1 MRGRKQNGGGTGLL
15 RKLASIGAGLIMLCA
30 SRAVAADEPQKWTGP
45 FGGTFTATFA
55 VVSDYSFGGI
65 SQTQRQP
72 AIQPSFGYE
81 TPTVSDK
88 VLLSAYVGAWGSNVN
103 FTVTGPTVEIDL
115 MSGLRL
121 KAFDK
126 KLSFDL
132 GVIHYN
138 YLSTPADLFY
148 DYTDLALLVSYDFGF
163 AEINGKVRYSGNS
176 FGNSGIAWNKR
187 IQYNVPLRFIRL
199 HENVSLKTYG
209 TLGNQ
214 WVERNLNYG
223 IPNNDYWYWQFG
235 VIANVYGVDLSL
247 SYVDT
252 NIDIAGCS
260 NTLNCQ
266 GRIIFGVW
274 KNF

>member
-1 MRGRKQNGGGTGLL
+1 VGETGLL

-45 FGGTFTATFA
+45 FGGIFTATFA
-55 VVSDYSFGGI
+55 FVSDYSFGGI
-65 SQTQRQP
+65 SQTQLQP

-81 TPTVSDK
+81 TPTLSDK

-103 FTVTGPTVEIDL
+103 FTTTGPTVEIDL

-126 KLSFDL
+126 TLNFDL
-132 GVIHYN
+132 GIIHYN

-148 DYTDLALLVSYDFGF
+148 DYTDLALFVSYDFGF
-163 AEINGKVRYSGNS
+163 AEINGKVRYSGNC

-214 WVERNLNYG
+214 
-223 IPNNDYWYWQFG
+223 
-235 VIANVYGVDLSL
+235 
-247 SYVDT
+247 
-252 NIDIAGCS
+252 
-260 NTLNCQ
+260 
-266 GRIIFGVW
+266 
-274 KNF
+274 

>member
-1 MRGRKQNGGGTGLL
+1 
-15 RKLASIGAGLIMLCA
+15 MLCA

-45 FGGTFTATFA
+45 FGGIFTATFA
-55 VVSDYSFGGI
+55 FVSDYSFGGI
-65 SQTQRQP
+65 SQTQLQP

-103 FTVTGPTVEIDL
+103 FTTTGPTVEIDL

-121 KAFDK
+121 TAFDK
-126 KLSFDL
+126 KLNFDL
-132 GVIHYN
+132 GIIHYN

-148 DYTDLALLVSYDFGF
+148 DYTDLALFVSYDFGF
-163 AEINGKVRYSGNS
+163 AEINGKVRYSGNC

-214 WVERNLNYG
+214 RVERNLNYG

-235 VIANVYGVDLSL
+235 VIANV
-247 SYVDT
+247 
-252 NIDIAGCS
+252 
-260 NTLNCQ
+260 
-266 GRIIFGVW
+266 
-274 KNF
+274 